1 MDNDTNIIAR
11 KLFRIFKIDDDFEI
25 WVGKNDH
32 SNDLLTFKYSSQND
46 LWFHVRGS
54 SGSHVL
60 LKCLTD
66 ELKPTKEHIRTAAEI
81 TAYYSKS
88 RNANNVK
95 VAYTNVKNVKK
106 YKGADTGS
114 VVIKGEKL
122 IKVNPKIAE

>member
-1 MDNDTNIIAR
+1 MNIDSN
-11 KLFRIFKIDDDFEI
+11 KLFRIFRIDYDFEV
-25 WVGKNDH
+25 WVGKDDR
-32 SNDLLTFKYSSQND
+32 SNDLLTFKYSKQND

-60 LKCLTD
+60 LKSVSG
-66 ELKPTKEHIRTAAEI
+66 ENIPAKKHIKAAAEI

-88 RNANNVK
+88 RNAKNVK
-95 VAYTNVKNVKK
+95 VSYTLVKNVSK

-122 IKVNPKIAE
+122 IKVNPKKPITE